1 MNTKSSIFPWLK
13 QSCPLNCCTGYC
25 SVRLTHRAVISH
37 NSLAP
42 CPTKHK
48 LPWSLELS
56 HGNITVTNTANNRS
70 NPYSCSPFLTA
81 KDIIASISPLFILSR
96 TLHIFKLLYVSY
108 MTQGK
113 VSLSPNPC
121 INFDRPKPAAHV
133 FFLDDWYGS
142 EVTSFG
148 LSGKSQSMLVDGL
161 VSHSMWLSLSFLQEV
176 SNKLH
181 SHEYQWQP
189 YCHH

>member
-1 MNTKSSIFPWLK
+1 MSDQPQYLKFIKMNHSFGQRHFFFSLGPDVPWWV
-13 QSCPLNCCTGYC
+13 C
-25 SVRLTHRAVISH
+25 S
-37 NSLAP
+37 
-42 CPTKHK
+42 
-48 LPWSLELS
+48 
-56 HGNITVTNTANNRS
+56 TVFIRH
-70 NPYSCSPFLTA
+70 PP
-81 KDIIASISPLFILSR
+81 SISPLFILSR